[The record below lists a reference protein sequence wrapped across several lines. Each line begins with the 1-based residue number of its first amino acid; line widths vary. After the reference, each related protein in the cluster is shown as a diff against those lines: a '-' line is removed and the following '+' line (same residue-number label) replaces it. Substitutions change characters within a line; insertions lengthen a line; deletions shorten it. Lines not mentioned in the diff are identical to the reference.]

1 MTTSGDV
8 SREQAESRVIDRRKR
23 LEEERKMRIF
33 NAKQRTIGLDV
44 QVVIRF
50 HYAIQPNAK
59 CQNRL
64 WISKNWSV
72 KQQKSSKKEEIKHLL
87 IVY

>member
-8 SREQAESRVIDRRKR
+8 SREQAESRVIERRKR

-44 QVVIRF
+44 QVHSFRHVL
-50 HYAIQPNAK
+50 AGELA
-59 CQNRL
+59 
-64 WISKNWSV
+64 
-72 KQQKSSKKEEIKHLL
+72 
-87 IVY
+87 